1 MQNKELELKFG
12 YVGHATDLFEIFK
25 NIGKVSDQ
33 NVEHLDNTYFDTP
46 NKDLF
51 AIKSGLRI
59 RRSVDYCEQTLKVK
73 GENIGGLH
81 KRNEYN
87 VDIKRSAEVP
97 NLSKFPNEAFPKSFD
112 IDAIQKKLEKVCRIN
127 FTRNLFNVELL
138 DSVFEVAYDNG
149 FIETRDGAKHPLNE
163 LEVELKET
171 KVKNEDILDLF
182 SLLCTQLANN
192 NIPLVLEPFSK
203 MHRAA
208 LLQDEQD
215 QLINLCD
222 FTATTSLSDYLRK
235 QVSIFEK
242 LYGYYLINRDT
253 TVFSLFVENLDNL
266 IKSLKY
272 MKKRKVLAFIKGQKE
287 PLDYTSDLNIILRQL
302 KSFYRVCAKCKHR
315 ILKARI
321 YENTALNDELFDKV
335 RTCELEQKIFV
346 IPLKLRLLLSLIV
359 K

>member
-51 AIKSGLRI
+51 AIKAGLRI

-171 KVKNEDILDLF
+171 KVKN
-182 SLLCTQLANN
+182 
-192 NIPLVLEPFSK
+192 
-203 MHRAA
+203 
-208 LLQDEQD
+208 
-215 QLINLCD
+215 
-222 FTATTSLSDYLRK
+222 
-235 QVSIFEK
+235 
-242 LYGYYLINRDT
+242 
-253 TVFSLFVENLDNL
+253 
-266 IKSLKY
+266 
-272 MKKRKVLAFIKGQKE
+272 
-287 PLDYTSDLNIILRQL
+287 
-302 KSFYRVCAKCKHR
+302 
-315 ILKARI
+315 
-321 YENTALNDELFDKV
+321 
-335 RTCELEQKIFV
+335 
-346 IPLKLRLLLSLIV
+346 
-359 K
+359 